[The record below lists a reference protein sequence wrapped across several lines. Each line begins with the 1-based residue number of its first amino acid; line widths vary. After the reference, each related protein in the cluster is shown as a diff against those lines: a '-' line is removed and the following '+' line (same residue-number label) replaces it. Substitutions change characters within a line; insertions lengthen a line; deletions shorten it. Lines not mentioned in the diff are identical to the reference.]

1 MPTNKQLAEYK
12 GVSISAVDKWDAE
25 KRHRASV
32 EMQSGAEPQIIKLI
46 GEISSLCYILDC
58 KYIVADIMTLHA
70 AIRVNAESV
79 SVTVI
84 NFAGTEIYCPPLILL
99 DGTSTAVAELQK
111 VKQTLESFI
120 Y

>member
-12 GVSISAVDKWDAE
+12 GVSISAVDKWDAV

-32 EMQSGAEPQIIKLI
+32 EMQSGAEPEITKLI
-46 GEISSLCYILDC
+46 GEISQLCYIYSCKEVQGEYFGKSAKLDFTS
-58 KYIVADIMTLHA
+58 IVAHLK
-70 AIRVNAESV
+70 
-79 SVTVI
+79 
-84 NFAGTEIYCPPLILL
+84 IYLP
-99 DGTSTAVAELQK
+99 DGRCVMSLAPIDLNQSTAVAELQK

>member
-1 MPTNKQLAEYK
+1 MKKLAEYF
-12 GVSISAVDKWDAE
+12 GVSLSAAYKWSAE
-25 KRHRASV
+25 TIRRKTIIM
-32 EMQSGAEPQIIKLI
+32 ESGAEPEIIKLI

-84 NFAGTEIYCPPLILL
+84 NFAGTEIYCPPLIML
-99 DGTSTAVAELQK
+99 DGTPTAVAELQK